1 MTGTSADIGLLALRV
16 VFGLYLAGHGLQ
28 KFGRLGGP
36 GLDATAQ
43 AFERGGFRPGRPMAA
58 LAGCLEIAAG
68 LALAAGFAGPAAAA
82 TVVGVMLV
90 ACSLHAP
97 NGLWESRKGVE
108 LPAVFATAGLALL
121 FTGTGR
127 VSIDH
132 LLGIDDLAGLRESV
146 LLLAVVLAGVAATLV
161 RRRAQLRS
169 AAVRSAEQR

>member
-1 MTGTSADIGLLALRV
+1 
-16 VFGLYLAGHGLQ
+16 
-28 KFGRLGGP
+28 
-36 GLDATAQ
+36 
-43 AFERGGFRPGRPMAA
+43 
-58 LAGCLEIAAG
+58 
-68 LALAAGFAGPAAAA
+68 
-82 TVVGVMLV
+82 
-90 ACSLHAP
+90 
-97 NGLWESRKGVE
+97 
-108 LPAVFATAGLALL
+108 PAVFATAGLALL